1 MCSGGSKTSGDSG
14 DTPPPMTT
22 TSTSSSR
29 KHSNDNSTHDDSQ
42 QLQSKTPLSP
52 TNSCKDSCKDSSSSP
67 LDIFNEESKLQ
78 LHKSKVI
85 NVRSRNFSDL
95 VTRFKLA
102 ASDPDM
108 KHTVDGG
115 GCGGSAVTST
125 KDNSGI
131 AILGNNYMTSYKEKT
146 LIVTSS
152 SSSGKVRRHSE
163 ASVVHVELGELNAG
177 PRDANSTQPNSN
189 VITKCC
195 SVV

>member
-52 TNSCKDSCKDSSSSP
+52 TNSCKDSCSSP

-108 KHTVDGG
+108 KHTGDGCVGG
-115 GCGGSAVTST
+115 GDSAVTST

-163 ASVVHVELGELNAG
+163 ASVVHVELGELSAG

>member
-1 MCSGGSKTSGDSG
+1 MSLCR
-14 DTPPPMTT
+14 
-22 TSTSSSR
+22 SR
-29 KHSNDNSTHDDSQ
+29 SIN
-42 QLQSKTPLSP
+42 
-52 TNSCKDSCKDSSSSP
+52 CKDSSSSP

-177 PRDANSTQPNSN
+177 TRDANSTQPNSN